1 MRKKNQGNSYFW
13 INEDLLKQTQ
23 IREEVG
29 SYGTL
34 QKTRQAVS
42 FVTLHYMLYLL
53 LHHVLYLL

>member
-23 IREEVG
+23 IREDVD

-34 QKTRQAVS
+34 QKTHPAVS
-42 FVTLHYMLYLL
+42 FVTLHYT
-53 LHHVLYLL
+53 